1 MRLVFILLVI
11 GVMACTPQKENS
23 LSEEAEKEML
33 IQLLNRFLHGASI
46 NDYDTHV
53 TFWADDLIYTGSAGT
68 RTNKQNIL
76 DGIRNATPN
85 PDDSEVVYHA
95 EDIQIQLYGTTAI
108 VAFKLVATF
117 SDDTVSRFYNTG
129 TFLKRNNHW
138 QAVAWQATRIL

>member
-11 GVMACTPQKENS
+11 SVMACTPQADNS
-23 LSEEAEKEML
+23 VSVEAEKETL
-33 IQLLNRFLHGASI
+33 ILLLESFLYGASI
-46 NDYDTHV
+46 NDFDTHAI
-53 TFWADDLIYTGSAGT
+53 FWADDLIYTGSAGT

-76 DGIRNATPN
+76 DGIRNASPN
-85 PDDSEVVYHA
+85 PDDSDVVYHA

-129 TFLKRNNHW
+129 TFLKRNNRW
-138 QAVAWQATRIL
+138 QAVAWQATRIP